1 MNAEIPPTIRDSL
14 VNQDDVRPYDRG
26 VSGGPSLN
34 FADRS
39 QTEVAR
45 ECRAEPQAKEGWD
58 AEVRYFGEIETTAAT
73 VERFVRK
80 LERKSGHLHF
90 CYEAGPTGYGLYR
103 QLVALGHR
111 CDVVVPSLI
120 PPQTRRR
127 SGQDQPA
134 RRGQPGTAVA
144 DRRADWHLGSRRGR

>member
-1 MNAEIPPTIRDSL
+1 MFDHMDNNIGPGRVEIRTGIGRRRRWSDEEKARIVAEDGRH
-14 VNQDDVRPYDRG
+14 
-26 VSGGPSLN
+26 
-34 FADRS
+34 
-39 QTEVAR
+39 
-45 ECRAEPQAKEGWD
+45 
-58 AEVRYFGEIETTAAT
+58 AEVRYFGEIETTAAA

>member
-1 MNAEIPPTIRDSL
+1 MPSRAPSKGRTGHESGYSFYIGVDVSKARHALAIAEDGR
-14 VNQDDVRPYDRG
+14 
-26 VSGGPSLN
+26 
-34 FADRS
+34 
-39 QTEVAR
+39 
-45 ECRAEPQAKEGWD
+45 D

-111 CDVVVPSLI
+111 CDVVAPPLI
-120 PPQTRRR
+120 P
-127 SGQDQPA
+127 
-134 RRGQPGTAVA
+134 
-144 DRRADWHLGSRRGR
+144 RRAGDRVKTNRRDAVSLARLLRAGELTGIWVPDGGR